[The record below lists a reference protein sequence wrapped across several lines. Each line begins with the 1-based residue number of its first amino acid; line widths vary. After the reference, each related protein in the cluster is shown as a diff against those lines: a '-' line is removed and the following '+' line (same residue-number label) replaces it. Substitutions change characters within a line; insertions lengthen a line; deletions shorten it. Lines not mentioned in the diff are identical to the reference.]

1 MDNPIELP
9 DGRLACGRHGLPVC
23 GICCVD
29 YTFMDDEVEDPD
41 LPGELDMLSDQ
52 GGSVV
57 HTQDRPGRGYF
68 RRTDPVIDC
77 ESLPGGEEGCII
89 GRGRAYPSKFVP
101 PLVGDLPIDLFLAA
115 LGRRASP
122 HVYRFIRYDNPNEF
136 LIFVDG
142 ACLDS
147 GGANPRAG
155 WAIYFK
161 PRSGNDSGMV
171 SGRLELVGPWGDY
184 HEHTNNRAEL
194 RAVLAALRFRNW
206 PGEGFN
212 KLVIAT
218 HSEYVAK
225 GATEWV
231 LRWLWNG
238 WRTSNREA
246 VKNRD
251 LWQALL
257 GEFERLEELGLKV
270 EFWKIPRSE
279 NPIANRVAKQAAKEE
294 ELRDYCD
301 VRGALV

>member
-1 MDNPIELP
+1 MDKPIELP
-9 DGRLACGRHGLPVC
+9 CGRLACESHGLHVC
-23 GICCVD
+23 GICRVD
-29 YTFMDDEVEDPD
+29 YTFMDDEDPD

-57 HTQDRPGRGYF
+57 HAQDRPGRGYF
-68 RRTDPVIDC
+68 RRTDPVIDG

-89 GRGRAYPSKFVP
+89 GRGGAYPSKFVP
-101 PLVGDLPIDLFLAA
+101 PLAGDKPIDLFPAT

-122 HVYRFIRYDNPNEF
+122 HVYRFIRHDNPNEF
-136 LIFVDG
+136 LIFVHG
-142 ACLDS
+142 ACLDNH
-147 GGANPRAG
+147 GANPRAG
-155 WAIYFK
+155 WAICFND
-161 PRSGNDSGMV
+161 RDSGVV
-171 SGRLELVGPWGDY
+171 SGRLELLGPWGDY
-184 HEHTNNRAEL
+184 DEHSHNRAEL

-231 LRWLWNG
+231 LKWLWNG
-238 WRTSNREA
+238 WMTNNRYA
-246 VKNRD
+246 AKNRD

-257 GEFERLEELGLKV
+257 GEFERLGELGLKV
-270 EFWKIPRSE
+270 EFWKIPKKL
-279 NPIANRVAKQAAKEE
+279 NPIEDRVAKKAAEEE

-301 VRGALV
+301 VRGGLV